1 MFSATNR
8 KNVRKSLCQSFCN
21 YHFCPLA
28 KRHHHHIAQNALN
41 PSRVAYKCK
50 YVFNLSRKVYSCR
63 YKSNNNN
70 KKIHS
75 IQLHLLKGKKKK
87 KKEKTREKVKGKS
100 GETIK
105 TTTTATAQKEKQFL
119 AWRFNC
125 RCTIAL
131 FSLPLFYSAV
141 VIPLITPN
149 LIDASYFFSF
159 FSFFFFFALF
169 LLSIY
174 YFAHGL
180 VFSEHTQPR
189 TPTNTHTLCRSN
201 RDEPNLL
208 VYRLIVSFSAYFF
221 CCYI

>member
-87 KKEKTREKVKGKS
+87 KEKTREKVKGKS

-159 FSFFFFFALF
+159 FSFFFFSHF
-169 LLSIY
+169 
-174 YFAHGL
+174 
-180 VFSEHTQPR
+180 FSCRFTTLPMVWSSQNILNQELPK
-189 TPTNTHTLCRSN
+189 THTHFVAAIGTSQICSS
-201 RDEPNLL
+201 
-208 VYRLIVSFSAYFF
+208 IV
-221 CCYI
+221 